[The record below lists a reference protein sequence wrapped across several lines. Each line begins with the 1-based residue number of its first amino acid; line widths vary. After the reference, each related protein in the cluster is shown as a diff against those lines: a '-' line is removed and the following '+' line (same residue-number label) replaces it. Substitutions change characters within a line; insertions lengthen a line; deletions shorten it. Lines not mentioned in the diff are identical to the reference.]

1 METPHTTKENLISK
15 FIIIFSV
22 EGVSESSLFD
32 CSGSSAQRYYAAPSD
47 CHSFYQCFD
56 KKGPPVKMSCGFLH
70 FNPLASACDWPAN
83 VINIRPECDKTFKTF
98 NRRRKQ
104 FGRKINSS
112 NAEDSSENN
121 MNKEIKDEGTKVGYL
136 LDFILNL

>member
-1 METPHTTKENLISK
+1 M
-15 FIIIFSV
+15 
-22 EGVSESSLFD
+22 
-32 CSGSSAQRYYAAPSD
+32 
-47 CHSFYQCFD
+47 
-56 KKGPPVKMSCGFLH
+56 KMSCGFLH

-112 NAEDSSENN
+112 NAEDSSENS

>member
-1 METPHTTKENLISK
+1 
-15 FIIIFSV
+15 
-22 EGVSESSLFD
+22 
-32 CSGSSAQRYYAAPSD
+32 
-47 CHSFYQCFD
+47 
-56 KKGPPVKMSCGFLH
+56 MSCGFLH

-112 NAEDSSENN
+112 NSEDSSESN
-121 MNKEIKDEGTKVGYL
+121 MNKETMDEGSKVVYFL
-136 LDFILNL
+136 NFIII

>member
-1 METPHTTKENLISK
+1 MIKHLKIKS
-15 FIIIFSV
+15 IFSLLV

-32 CSGSSAQRYYAAPSD
+32 CSESSDQRYYAAPSD

-104 FGRKINSS
+104 FGQKISASNS
-112 NAEDSSENN
+112 DSSSE
-121 MNKEIKDEGTKVGYL
+121 KEVEEEGTKVGISFCKSTFRTIFL
-136 LDFILNL
+136 K

>member
-1 METPHTTKENLISK
+1 
-15 FIIIFSV
+15 
-22 EGVSESSLFD
+22 
-32 CSGSSAQRYYAAPSD
+32 
-47 CHSFYQCFD
+47 
-56 KKGPPVKMSCGFLH
+56 MSCGFLH

-121 MNKEIKDEGTKVGYL
+121 MNKEIKDEGTKVGNF
-136 LDFILNL
+136 LDFIFII

>member
-1 METPHTTKENLISK
+1 MQIYDKINLS
-15 FIIIFSV
+15 FSV
-22 EGVSESSLFD
+22 EGVSESTLFD

-56 KKGPPVKMSCGFLH
+56 NKGPPVKMSCGFLH

-104 FGRKINSS
+104 FGQKINASKS
-112 NAEDSSENN
+112 DASEKDDSDTLSKGDSS
-121 MNKEIKDEGTKVGYL
+121 DEALKV
-136 LDFILNL
+136 I